1 MNHHL
6 LINLIKSDTESNTS
20 NNASLGSN
28 DSAKVGTFSV
38 NRARIKKVHSSEMS
52 DTYLK
57 QGVLKNG
64 MEKWTSILN
73 DNKYKFHSPWKA
85 STLAVRAIK

>member
-28 DSAKVGTFSV
+28 DAKVGTFSV
-38 NRARIKKVHSSEMS
+38 NRARIKKVPSSEIS
-52 DTYLK
+52 DTFLK

-64 MEKWTSILN
+64 MGKWTSILN
-73 DNKYKFHSPWKA
+73 HNKYKFHSPWKA

>member
-6 LINLIKSDTESNTS
+6 LKNLIKSDTESNTS

-38 NRARIKKVHSSEMS
+38 NRARIKKVPSSEMS
-52 DTYLK
+52 DTFLK

-64 MEKWTSILN
+64 MGKWTSVLN

-85 STLAVRAIK
+85 STLAVRAMK